1 MSPQKKLTMRN
12 EFATI
17 FTDIQ
22 DSVLR
27 TLYDMPRPLL
37 MILRLVVICFLR
49 HRFLSFR
56 AIISSVSTNFD
67 QNDFIRL

>member
-1 MSPQKKLTMRN
+1 MSPQQKLTMRN
-12 EFATI
+12 DFAVI

-37 MILRLVVICFLR
+37 MILRLVVFFVIVF
-49 HRFLSFR
+49 FPF
-56 AIISSVSTNFD
+56 V
-67 QNDFIRL
+67 Q